1 MTNGKVEIYCD
12 HKIHWGY
19 YLHIVL
25 GHKLQTM
32 FKSTVRPKISSAYD
46 SPNNLSLKAGY
57 KQSNGS
63 PCWRQKNHEA
73 GLFSELSFVEHTL
86 NTRPTVQFAYSFVY
100 SLWGN
105 SKTRCEI
112 PWIHIE
118 LIIKAESIFV
128 RAKRHLNIFWK
139 FACFRK
145 KLKE

>member
-1 MTNGKVEIYCD
+1 MSLT
-12 HKIHWGY
+12 
-19 YLHIVL
+19 
-25 GHKLQTM
+25 
-32 FKSTVRPKISSAYD
+32 YD

-57 KQSNGS
+57 KQRHGS

-118 LIIKAESIFV
+118 LIIKAERIFV
-128 RAKRHLNIFWK
+128 RAKRPKCVLEFCLFPQEVKRIIVNPVQCNFILLLVS
-139 FACFRK
+139 
-145 KLKE
+145 KLSDLSCQK